1 MMSGD
6 LRLTPC
12 ERLVLFTL
20 PPYVALT
27 KREIIDL
34 TDISERHCVRTLG
47 RLARLGVIE
56 SYPAEDSRALKYR
69 SSQSHHLPVDRDG
82 S

>member
-1 MMSGD
+1 MMSDD
-6 LRLTPC
+6 LRLTLC

-27 KREIIDL
+27 KREIIDK
-34 TDISERHCVRTLG
+34 TEISERHCVRTLG

-56 SYPAEDSRALKYR
+56 SYPAEDSRALKYQLANVIP
-69 SSQSHHLPVDRDG
+69 S
-82 S
+82 